1 MLQTIF
7 PIGKIILAITRNMN
21 YYFNHDEQ
29 QSSYLT
35 ITTMLM
41 QTPKVG
47 DLVLYRFQGT
57 RTDIPF
63 RVTQVDEAKG
73 TIVAYDEAPGGY
85 GSETHG
91 FDMCE
96 KGLTNFPTDKASQDL
111 VWKKLRAYAKRAG
124 AI

>member
-1 MLQTIF
+1 MLI
-7 PIGKIILAITRNMN
+7 
-21 YYFNHDEQ
+21 
-29 QSSYLT
+29 
-35 ITTMLM
+35 

-47 DLVLYRFQGT
+47 DLVLYRFRGT

-63 RVTQVDEAKG
+63 RVTRINEAEG

-85 GSETHG
+85 GCETHG

-111 VWKKLRAYAKRAG
+111 VFKKLRAYAKRAG